1 MLKVNQRMKYINLL
15 LVVFLT
21 FIYFGCNEKSSPK
34 VGLGLN
40 QKYNFL
46 EEEYRNVLQ
55 NLVKNY
61 SPATLTLFF
70 ADTLKIYYSL
80 NNYKPLTAKSY
91 EDKPVIDS
99 IVAVLSKSEEHG
111 IDPNRYQLNLIK
123 SVSDSIFQNN
133 LEPKKRYEHLA
144 ALDFLLS
151 HAILRY
157 AFDIRYGVLNPKDIF
172 HYSYYN
178 MPVADSLQKKLFE
191 PIEQSSIPQY
201 LNNIQPKNPKYKLL
215 QLALQKFE
223 ALKNIEWK
231 KIPAQNKKIKLDNT
245 DSLLET
251 ISEKLILL
259 GYLDTAK
266 TKIANYHHY
275 DSVLENL
282 VRKFQEANGLA
293 ADGVISKNTIDK
305 LNTSPDEYIRKIKI
319 NLERLRWFD
328 YSDTSRYILVNIPEF
343 MLHAFEKGEEKFE
356 IKVCAGRRRSAY
368 VHQQLK
374 QLKGSKPKNLR
385 LEDWETP
392 VLYSQISHLVLNP
405 TWTVPVSIMR
415 EEIASKV
422 KRDSAYLKKANFNV
436 YKDGKPYDPALVKVD
451 ELYSGKKS
459 YTIVQ
464 NPGAGNALG
473 KIKFMF
479 DNPFGVYLHDTP
491 TRPPFNYANRAVSHG
506 CVRVEKPLLL
516 ADFILTGNS
525 DWTFDYLKIEIGYN
539 VEDKTIIEEFKKKRN
554 ELRKGFS
561 YGQTTEVKL
570 KQKIPVFID
579 YYTAWVD
586 KNGIINFRDDVY
598 RQDELIS
605 ELLFK
610 Q

>member
-1 MLKVNQRMKYINLL
+1 MLRAKQRKKYINRLIIL
-15 LVVFLT
+15 FLT
-21 FIYFGCNEKSSPK
+21 LFYFGCNDKSAK
-34 VGLGLN
+34 VELGLN
-40 QKYNFL
+40 QKFNFS
-46 EEEYRNVLQ
+46 EEKYQNVLR
-55 NLVKNY
+55 NLVTHY
-61 SPATLTLFF
+61 TPATFSLYF
-70 ADTLKIYYSL
+70 ADTLKTYYSL
-80 NNYKPLTAKSY
+80 NNYKPLIAKSY
-91 EDKPVIDS
+91 EDNPAVDS
-99 IVAVLSKSEEHG
+99 LIAILSKSEEHG
-111 IDPNRYQLNLIK
+111 IDPNRYHINLIK
-123 SVSDSIFQNN
+123 SELDSVFQNN
-133 LEPKKRYEHLA
+133 LEPNKRYEHLA
-144 ALDFLLS
+144 ELDFLLS

-157 AFDIRYGVLNPKDIF
+157 AFDIRYGILNPKDIF
-172 HYSYYN
+172 RDIYFN

-191 PIEQSSIPQY
+191 TLEQNSIPQY
-201 LNNIQPKNPKYKLL
+201 LKNIQPKNPKYKQL
-215 QLALQKFE
+215 QSALKKFE
-223 ALKNIEWK
+223 LLRNIEWK
-231 KIPAQNKKIKLDNT
+231 KIPEHSKKIKLGDT
-245 DSLLET
+245 DSLLEM

-266 TKIANYHHY
+266 TKITDYHHY
-275 DSVLENL
+275 DSVLENS
-282 VRKFQEANGLA
+282 VKKFQEANGLI
-293 ADGVISKNTIDK
+293 ADGVISKSTIDK
-305 LNTSPDEYIRKIKI
+305 LNTSPEEYIRKIKI
-319 NLERLRWFD
+319 NLERFRWMD

-343 MLHAFEKGEEKFE
+343 KLHAFENGEEKFE
-356 IKVCAGRRRSAY
+356 IKVCTGRRRSAY
-368 VHQQLK
+368 VHQQLTK
-374 QLKGSKPKNLR
+374 LKGSKPRN

-392 VLYSQISHLVLNP
+392 ILYSQISHLVLNP
-405 TWTVPVSIMR
+405 TWTVPLSIMR

-422 KRDSAYLKKANFNV
+422 KRDSAYLKKANFRV
-436 YKDGKPYDPALVKVD
+436 YKDGKSYDPALVKVE

-459 YTIVQ
+459 YTIIQ

-525 DWTFDYLKIEIGYN
+525 DWTLDYLKIETGYK
-539 VEDKTIIEEFKKKRN
+539 VEDKNIIEEFKQKRN

-598 RQDELIS
+598 RQDEMIS
-605 ELLFK
+605 QRLFN

>member
-1 MLKVNQRMKYINLL
+1 MNYIYLL
-15 LVVFLT
+15 LIVFLT
-21 FIYFGCNEKSSPK
+21 FIYFGCNKKSPK
-34 VGLGLN
+34 VELGLN
-40 QKYNFL
+40 QQYNFI
-46 EEEYRNVLQ
+46 EEEYQNVLH

-61 SPATLTLFF
+61 SPETFNLFF

-80 NNYKPLTAKSY
+80 NNYKPIIAKSY

-99 IVAVLSKSEEHG
+99 LISVLSKSEEHG
-111 IDPNRYQLNLIK
+111 IDPNRYQIGLIER
-123 SVSDSIFQNN
+123 VFDSTFQNN
-133 LEPKKRYEHLA
+133 LEPNKRYEHLA
-144 ALDFLLS
+144 ELDFLLS
-151 HAILRY
+151 HAILKY
-157 AFDIRYGVLNPKDIF
+157 AFDLRYGVLNPKDIF
-172 HYSYYN
+172 PTIYFN

-191 PIEQSSIPQY
+191 PLEQSSIHQY

-215 QLALQKFE
+215 QTALQKFE
-223 ALKNIEWK
+223 SLKNIQWK
-231 KIPAQNKKIKLDNT
+231 KIPVPNRKIKLGDT
-245 DSLLET
+245 DSLLEM

-259 GYLDTAK
+259 DYLDTAK
-266 TKIANYHHY
+266 TKITNYHYY
-275 DSVLENL
+275 DSVIENS

-293 ADGVISKNTIDK
+293 ADGIISRNTIDK
-305 LNTSPDEYIRKIKI
+305 LNTSPEEYIKKIKI
-319 NLERLRWFD
+319 NLERFRWFD

-343 MLHAFEKGEEKFE
+343 KLHAFENGEEKFE
-356 IKVCAGRRRSAY
+356 IKVCTGRRRSAY

-374 QLKGSKPKNLR
+374 QLKGSIPKNLR

-405 TWTVPVSIMR
+405 TWTVPKTIMR

-422 KRDSAYLKKANFNV
+422 KRDSAYLKKANFKV
-436 YKDGKPYDPALVKVD
+436 YKDGKSYDPALVKVE
-451 ELYSGKKS
+451 ELYSGNKS
-459 YTIVQ
+459 YTIIQ

-516 ADFILTGNS
+516 ADFILNENS
-525 DWTFDYLKIEIGYN
+525 DWTLDYLKIETGYK
-539 VEDKTIIEEFKKKRN
+539 VEDKTIIEEFKQKRN

-561 YGQTTEVKL
+561 YGQTTEVRL
-570 KQKIPVFID
+570 KQTIPVFLD

-598 RQDELIS
+598 RQDQMIS
-605 ELLFK
+605 ELLFEH
-610 Q
+610 

>member
-1 MLKVNQRMKYINLL
+1 MLRMNQRVKYTKPLILL
-15 LVVFLT
+15 FLT
-21 FIYFGCNEKSSPK
+21 LFYFGCNDKSSK
-34 VGLGLN
+34 VELGLN
-40 QKYNFL
+40 QKFNFS
-46 EEEYRNVLQ
+46 EEEYQNVLQ
-55 NLVKNY
+55 NLVMNY
-61 SPATLTLFF
+61 STAEATLFL
-70 ADTLKIYYSL
+70 ADTLKTYYSL
-80 NNYKPLTAKSY
+80 NNYKPLIAKSY
-91 EDKPVIDS
+91 EDYSVVDS
-99 IVAVLSKSEEHG
+99 LIAILSKSEEHG
-111 IDPNRYQLNLIK
+111 IDPNRYHINLIK
-123 SVSDSIFQNN
+123 SEFDSVFQNN
-133 LEPKKRYEHLA
+133 LEPNKRYEHLA
-144 ALDFLLS
+144 KLDFLLS

-157 AFDIRYGVLNPKDIF
+157 AFDIRYGILNPKDIF
-172 HYSYYN
+172 RDIYFN

-191 PIEQSSIPQY
+191 PLEQNSIPQY
-201 LNNIQPKNPKYKLL
+201 LKNIQPKNPKYKQL
-215 QLALQKFE
+215 QFALKKFE
-223 ALKNIEWK
+223 LLRNIEWK
-231 KIPAQNKKIKLDNT
+231 KIPEHSKKIKLGDT
-245 DSLLET
+245 DSLLEM
-251 ISEKLILL
+251 ISEKLIQL

-266 TKIANYHHY
+266 TKITNFHYY
-275 DSVLENL
+275 DSVLQNS
-282 VRKFQEANGLA
+282 VRKFQEANGLI
-293 ADGVISKNTIDK
+293 ADGVISKSTIDK
-305 LNTSPDEYIRKIKI
+305 LNTSPEEYIRKIKI
-319 NLERLRWFD
+319 NLERFRWMD

-343 MLHAFEKGEEKFE
+343 KLHAFENGEEKFE
-356 IKVCAGRRRSAY
+356 IKVCTGRRRSAY
-368 VHQQLK
+368 VHQQLTK
-374 QLKGSKPKNLR
+374 LKGSKPRN

-422 KRDSAYLKKANFNV
+422 KRDSAYLKKANFRV
-436 YKDGKPYDPALVKVD
+436 YKDGKSYDPALVKVE

-459 YTIVQ
+459 YTIIQ

-525 DWTFDYLKIEIGYN
+525 DWTLDYLKIETGYK
-539 VEDKTIIEEFKKKRN
+539 VEDKSIIEEFKQKRN

-586 KNGIINFRDDVY
+586 KNGFINFRDDVY
-598 RQDELIS
+598 RQDEMIS
-605 ELLFK
+605 ELIFQK
-610 Q
+610 